1 MISKHSTFLVLCF
14 FTPFW
19 LFGNHIIGGDIRY
32 TCEGL
37 DSPGVNRYR
46 FVMTI
51 YRDCNSGGSDFD
63 LPAQMAIYRGTEQVN
78 TLFDDFC
85 IAGQGACDLGTF
97 EVLQLVPDIPLCS
110 NPLPATCIEVGVYTF
125 TVVLP
130 ILTTASY
137 FVVYQRCCRNTVLT
151 NIQNPD
157 EEGFTVAVEL
167 NPRSQA
173 VCNTSPVFVSL
184 PPQYVELN
192 KPVLVD
198 LSATDADGDS
208 LVYRFCAPL
217 AGGGPLL
224 APQAVLKSCN
234 GAAPDPPCAPPF
246 DTIPFAV
253 PAFTPQMP
261 MGGNPAIFLQDTS
274 GFLAGTPNKAGQF
287 LIAYCIDE
295 YREQT
300 LLSSTRRELQIN
312 VIDCV
317 PLETAE
323 ISLKSNGVQIFP
335 NPAKDQI
342 LVQWYNEAP
351 TENAVFRLVDVQGKP
366 VLLQPLNDGAK
377 HQYLELPEELRG
389 LYYWTVTA
397 DHWTRSGAI
406 VIH

>member
-1 MISKHSTFLVLCF
+1 MISKYYIFLVLCF

-19 LFGNHIIGGDIRY
+19 LFGNHIIGGHISY

-37 DSPGVNRYR
+37 ASPGVNRYR

-63 LPAQMAIYRGTEQVN
+63 LPAQMAIYKGTEQAN

-85 IAGQGACDLGTF
+85 ISGINNCLNGNF
-97 EVLQLVPDIPLCS
+97 ERFRLVPDTPLCS

-125 TVVLP
+125 TKALP
-130 ILTTASY
+130 ISTTESY
-137 FVVYQRCCRNTVLT
+137 FVVYQRCCRNTALT
-151 NIQNPD
+151 NILNPE

-167 NPRSQA
+167 NPQSQA
-173 VCNTSPVFVSL
+173 GCNASPVFESL
-184 PPQYVELN
+184 PPQYVVLN
-192 KPVLVD
+192 KPMLVD
-198 LSATDADGDS
+198 VSATDADGDS

-217 AGGGPLL
+217 AGGGFLL
-224 APQAVLKSCN
+224 APQAVLKSCD

-246 DTIPFAV
+246 DTVAFAA

-261 MGGNPAIFLQDTS
+261 MGGNPVIVLQDTS
-274 GFLAGTPNKAGQF
+274 GLLVGTPNKAGQF
-287 LIAYCIDE
+287 LIAYCVDE

-317 PLETAE
+317 PLETAG

-351 TENAVFRLVDVQGKP
+351 TENAVFRLVDVQGRP
-366 VLLQPLNDGAK
+366 VLLQPLSDGAK
-377 HQYLELPEELRG
+377 YQDIELPEELRG
-389 LYYWTVTA
+389 LYFWTVTA
-397 DHWTRSGAI
+397 DHWVKSGTI
-406 VIH
+406 VVQ